1 MTQKEFEERTGLT
14 PNSDDF
20 SFIHSLYMNTSMEKD
35 QFCKEYKKIAGSE
48 IVKDVH
54 ARLINSQIILEQ
66 RKQDDIDMARSLIGK
81 SRAYDD
87 TDFRNMAVKLI
98 GEKDVV
104 CLTMEMDLPLWSE
117 DKEFIKSHL

>member
-87 TDFRNMAVKLI
+87 TDFRNTL
-98 GEKDVV
+98 
-104 CLTMEMDLPLWSE
+104 DLHPRIT
-117 DKEFIKSHL
+117 DKIERINL

>member
-54 ARLINSQIILEQ
+54 ARLINSKIILEQ

-87 TDFRNMAVKLI
+87 TDFRNMAIKLI

>member
-66 RKQDDIDMARSLIGK
+66 RKQDDIDMARFLIGK

>member
-35 QFCKEYKKIAGSE
+35 QFCKEYKKIVGSE

-87 TDFRNMAVKLI
+87 TDFRNMAIKLI

>member
-20 SFIHSLYMNTSMEKD
+20 SFIHSLYMNTSMEKN

-87 TDFRNMAVKLI
+87 TDFRNMAIKLI

>member
-54 ARLINSQIILEQ
+54 VRLINSQIILEQ

-87 TDFRNMAVKLI
+87 TDFRNMAIKLI

>member
-66 RKQDDIDMARSLIGK
+66 IKQDDIDMARSLIGK

>member
-20 SFIHSLYMNTSMEKD
+20 SLIHSLYMNTSMEKD

-87 TDFRNMAVKLI
+87 TDFRNMAIKLI

>member
-117 DKEFIKSHL
+117 DKEFIK

>member
-81 SRAYDD
+81 SRVYDD

>member
-66 RKQDDIDMARSLIGK
+66 RKQDDIDMERSLIGK

-87 TDFRNMAVKLI
+87 TDFRNMAIKLI

>member
-87 TDFRNMAVKLI
+87 TDFRNMAIKLI

>member
-14 PNSDDF
+14 PNSYDF
-20 SFIHSLYMNTSMEKD
+20 SFIHSLYMNTSIEKD

-81 SRAYDD
+81 SRTYDD
-87 TDFRNMAVKLI
+87 TDFRNMAIKLI

>member
-66 RKQDDIDMARSLIGK
+66 RKQVDIDMARSLIGK

>member
-35 QFCKEYKKIAGSE
+35 QFCKEYKKIAGSK

>member
-104 CLTMEMDLPLWSE
+104 CLTMEMDLLLWSE

>member
-54 ARLINSQIILEQ
+54 ARLINSRIILEQ

>member
-48 IVKDVH
+48 IVKDIH
-54 ARLINSQIILEQ
+54 ARLINSQIILEK

>member
-48 IVKDVH
+48 IVKDIH

-87 TDFRNMAVKLI
+87 TDFRNMAIKLI

>member
-54 ARLINSQIILEQ
+54 ARLINSKIILEQ